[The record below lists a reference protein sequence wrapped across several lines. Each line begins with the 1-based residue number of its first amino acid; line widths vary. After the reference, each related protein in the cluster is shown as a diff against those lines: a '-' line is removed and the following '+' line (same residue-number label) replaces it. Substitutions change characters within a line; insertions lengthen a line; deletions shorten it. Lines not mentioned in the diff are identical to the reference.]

1 MKNIKNYFSLLSL
14 LFFSILLNAQNKT
27 GVTLFTDGGTAS
39 LRGMSIPN
47 ENVIWVSGS
56 KGTVGKSTNGGKN
69 WSWLVVPKYEQSD
82 FRDIEAFDSLTAII
96 MAIGN
101 PGIILKTKDGG
112 ITWKKVFY
120 KEMKEMFLDAMD
132 FKDNKT
138 GICIGDPF
146 YIGSS
151 GKKYFYMLRTEDGG
165 DTWEELPA
173 YKLAPVQQPDGEAIF
188 AASGTSIQFLKHP
201 EFEFAFVTGGK
212 MSNIYFMARE
222 GKQSKVLNIPIN
234 QGVESTGA
242 FSFATDGFKK
252 FYCIGGD
259 YKEPHNQYDNY
270 YFTVDEG
277 KKWGTPNISPPFGY
291 RSCIKIVKDKTM
303 VACGT
308 GGVDFTKDG
317 GKEWINGS
325 TIGFNVCMVS
335 PITKTVYLAG
345 DKGRVGKL
353 IY

>member
-1 MKNIKNYFSLLSL
+1 MKYIKQFIFLFSLFLFSASL
-14 LFFSILLNAQNKT
+14 FSQSKT

-39 LRGMSIPN
+39 LRGMSIPSDD
-47 ENVIWVSGS
+47 VIWVSGS
-56 KGTVGKSTNGGKN
+56 RGTVGKSTNAGKS
-69 WSWLVVPKYEQSD
+69 WTWLVVPNYELSD

-112 ITWKKVFY
+112 KNWKKVFY
-120 KEMKEMFLDAMD
+120 KEMKEMFLDGMD
-132 FKDNKT
+132 FKDTKT

-151 GKKYFYMLRTEDGG
+151 GKKYFYMIRTEDGG

-201 EFEFAFVTGGK
+201 DYEFAFVSGGK
-212 MSNIYFMARE
+212 MSNLYLMARE

-234 QGVESTGA
+234 QGVETTGT
-242 FSFATDGFKK
+242 FSFATDGFNK

-259 YKEPHNQYDNY
+259 YKEPNNQYDNY
-270 YFTVDEG
+270 YFTNDEG

-291 RSCIKIVKDKTM
+291 RSCIRMVNDKTM

-308 GGVDFTKDG
+308 SGVDFTKDG

-335 PITKTVYLAG
+335 PKSKTVYLAG